1 MLSTLKKIC
10 GIISF
15 YVIKLKITTL
25 ESINNVVVYVCLQE
39 DLMKWR
45 NAALGNDG
53 NLAAAR
59 GLTSQSN
66 SQLSPT
72 STSVLIA
79 IAMVIVGYLLGK
91 LI

>member
-1 MLSTLKKIC
+1 MEMIRNLYVKSDYC
-10 GIISF
+10 NQESVNNII
-15 YVIKLKITTL
+15 LR
-25 ESINNVVVYVCLQE
+25 VCLQE

-45 NAALGNDG
+45 NAALMITNDDG
-53 NLAAAR
+53 NVAAAR

-66 SQLSPT
+66 NQLSPT

-79 IAMVIVGYLLGK
+79 VAMVIVGYLLGK